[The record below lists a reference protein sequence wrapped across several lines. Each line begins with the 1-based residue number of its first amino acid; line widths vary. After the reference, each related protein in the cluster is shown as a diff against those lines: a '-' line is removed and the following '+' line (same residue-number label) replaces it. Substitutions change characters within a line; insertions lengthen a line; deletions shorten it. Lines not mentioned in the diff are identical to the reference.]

1 VGCLVSKVTPGLVVS
16 TVVMVVTAR
25 KVRLVL
31 KVSLVQRVPRVYK
44 VWLAHAENVVTM
56 VMMVSRVPQDLKVWL
71 VMTVPQVLVE
81 NVVFQVQTGQKERP
95 GVKALLVSVGCRV
108 SKATPGLVVS
118 TVVMVVTARKVRL
131 VLKVSLV
138 RRVRQVLKVLLA
150 NEEKMVTMVMMELKE
165 RPGVKALLVIVGC
178 LVSKVMPG
186 LVVSTV
192 VMVVTA

>member
-1 VGCLVSKVTPGLVVS
+1 MLVIVGCLVSKVTPGLVVS

-95 GVKALLVSVGCRV
+95 VLKALLVSVGCLV

-118 TVVMVVTARKVRL
+118 TVVMVVTVRL
-131 VLKVSLV
+131 VL
-138 RRVRQVLKVLLA
+138 
-150 NEEKMVTMVMMELKE
+150 
-165 RPGVKALLVIVGC
+165 KALLVIVGC
-178 LVSKVMPG
+178 LVSKEMPG

-192 VMVVTA
+192 ETERKV

>member
-1 VGCLVSKVTPGLVVS
+1 
-16 TVVMVVTAR
+16 
-25 KVRLVL
+25 VRLVL

-56 VMMVSRVPQDLKVWL
+56 VMMVSRVPRDLKVWL

-95 GVKALLVSVGCRV
+95 GVKALLVSVGCLV